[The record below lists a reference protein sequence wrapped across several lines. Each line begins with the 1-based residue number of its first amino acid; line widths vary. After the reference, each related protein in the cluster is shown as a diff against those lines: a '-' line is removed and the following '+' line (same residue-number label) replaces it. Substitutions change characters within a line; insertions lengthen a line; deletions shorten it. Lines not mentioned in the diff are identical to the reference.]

1 MLFVIVG
8 SNFLFH
14 NFKAPTNPDVPISND
29 DSNNN
34 NDSNSNNNN
43 NDLVTPPV
51 PDDSNLGDYELS
63 ASENFVYSLIYADLT
78 KQYDTF
84 IGYVPLTVQTKSN
97 GLNPAATTET
107 VTTET
112 YGISYVDYEE
122 AYVDENG
129 KTYFSAGFISFPN
142 EPTITESNI
151 ENGLEIVSLEEE
163 TDEQFSYVYT
173 YNTEDVHMHCIIDN
187 KYVKYDIVDGT
198 LQYQEEPFI
207 EGMKVDDSRGNI
219 YSYDIE
225 DYVYIIEEI
234 DYVPVSGVSIVGEA
248 DYQAIMDE
256 VNRILETQ
264 EVNFTYAQI
273 EQFISHSQD
282 ALTSYLLGLQE
293 ETFFGY
299 ATTELIE
306 TAKNLDPMQH
316 LQIGVDE
323 NGNTTINLIE
333 VTKKATLWEKITVSI
348 TCACGVVLGVVST
361 AVGAPVLAGAFIGV
375 AMEAFSQVV
384 INETPTSDIQ
394 WAQVAVAA
402 VSGALAGGISA
413 GLGNIATKGV
423 GQVFMKEV
431 ADTLCDSLIGG
442 TEFFVNSLIGG
453 ATFQE
458 ACGNF
463 GYGVIAGAVISGGIK
478 IGSATL
484 KQGAKLIKKATTNTI
499 TEVAGKPLRKAG
511 QEATEE
517 AISETQE
524 KAIQKNA
531 TKTAKEAFE
540 EVTDTKFFAKY
551 SDYHSRWSQTPSSK
565 GTWTGI
571 RGESDFILDTPIKLA
586 DGTEITK
593 VTYKNA
599 IPDFSPYEHAKV
611 EISGMTSER
620 YGSSGNF
627 KKADKEL
634 AKRWTETKQNG
645 IEWTTRDIENYRIS
659 NNLTWHEMN
668 DTVSMQLVPT
678 EVNAKFRHLG
688 GTAECGIAENTTTII
703 K

>member
-14 NFKAPTNPDVPISND
+14 NFKAPTNPDAPISNG

-34 NDSNSNNNN
+34 NDNNSNNNN

-122 AYVDENG
+122 AYIDENG

-151 ENGLEIVSLEEE
+151 ENGLEIISLEEE

-198 LQYQEEPFI
+198 LQYQEEPFV
-207 EGMKVDDSRGNI
+207 EGMEVDDSRGNI

-264 EVNFTYAQI
+264 EANFTYAQI

-282 ALTSYLLGLQE
+282 ALISYLLGLQE

-333 VTKKATLWEKITVSI
+333 VTKKATLWEKICTSVICVGAMVGGIALSI
-348 TCACGVVLGVVST
+348 VGSPVLG
-361 AVGAPVLAGAFIGV
+361 GAAGGMIIGA

-384 INETPTSDIQ
+384 LYDTPTSDIQ
-394 WAQVAVAA
+394 WAQVGVAA
-402 VSGALAGGISA
+402 VAGALAGASSGYLS
-413 GLGNIATKGV
+413 GIATKGF
-423 GQVFMKEV
+423 GQLFIRE
-431 ADTLCDSLIGG
+431 ATDLLCDGFIGG

-453 ATFQE
+453 ATFEE
-458 ACGNF
+458 AVDNF
-463 GYGVIAGAVISGGIK
+463 GAGLTAGVVLGSIFK
-478 IGSATL
+478 IGSTAVKEAATL
-484 KQGAKLIKKATTNTI
+484 VKKTNTSPYIITKVNNEAVKKA
-499 TEVAGKPLRKAG
+499 GK
-511 QEATEE
+511 E
-517 AISETQE
+517 AIENGLSETQE
-524 KAIQKNA
+524 KAIQKA
-531 TKTAKEAFE
+531 TKESAEDALTPSIKQLQQKADNTAKIYNKKYRVAER
-540 EVTDTKFFAKY
+540 AKLKGITGITE
-551 SDYHSRWSQTPSSK
+551 TPNGGISFK
-565 GTWTGI
+565 GTDYVYKLDNGKEAIHTIKATGD
-571 RGESDFILDTPIKLA
+571 REKDFEILDKI
-586 DGTEITK
+586 
-593 VTYKNA
+593 
-599 IPDFSPYEHAKV
+599 FQ
-611 EISGMTSER
+611 
-620 YGSSGNF
+620 F
-627 KKADKEL
+627 KKRPK
-634 AKRWTETKQNG
+634 G
-645 IEWTTRDIENYRIS
+645 Y
-659 NNLTWHEMN
+659 TWHHLDDFNVETGEM
-668 DTVSMQLVPT
+668 TLELVKTDIHRAINP
-678 EVNAKFRHLG
+678 HSG
-688 GTAECGIAENTTTII
+688 GCAQYDVIYGPSYN